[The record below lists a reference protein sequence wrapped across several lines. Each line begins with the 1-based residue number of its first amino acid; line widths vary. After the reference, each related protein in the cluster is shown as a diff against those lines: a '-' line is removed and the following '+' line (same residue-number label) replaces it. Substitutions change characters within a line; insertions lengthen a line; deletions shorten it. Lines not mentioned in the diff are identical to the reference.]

1 MTVPP
6 GEAHGAAS
14 GVAVLLARLQDALN
28 GLHGWSAGL
37 AAGLLGALAVLGFAP
52 FFLWPVFAVSVL
64 LLAALLDSSARR
76 SRAEGWR
83 LGRALRSVAWRG
95 WCFGAGNTLAGMTWV
110 ASAFLVDAEQFAALI
125 PLALAA
131 LSGGLGL
138 FWALGAM
145 LYRLCWSPTG
155 WRVLAFAG
163 AYGAAELA
171 RGHWFTGLPWNLPA
185 YVFEAGGVVSQSG
198 SLLGAYGVSTL
209 AILVFA
215 APLAWGAR
223 GGRFVIALAVALTG
237 AALAY
242 GAWRLQEA
250 GAPGARTAADAPVI
264 AAGQAGFSQVEVW
277 DPGNRTRIVA
287 SHLALLERPEAASAD
302 IVVWPESA
310 MPVILLQEPDVLDAI
325 NARLGDRT
333 LVTGTLRIDDAGF
346 VDGGP
351 KRQVYN
357 SVISIV
363 RENGALSLGGLH
375 DKHHLVPFGEYVPF
389 QQLLSLVGLQSLASV
404 VGGITPGPEPG
415 IMTVPG
421 APAADPRV
429 CYEIIFPD
437 FNRPAAQ
444 SAGWILNVSVDA
456 WYGDGLGPDQHYA
469 LARWRAIETGLP
481 LVRAASGGW
490 SGVIDPWGRALAEHR
505 HGAGYAVSKLPDR
518 TSTIFSSVL
527 PPWSLVV
534 LVLFLMIAGG
544 MSALLSQGLTSR
556 KE

>member
-1 MTVPP
+1 MTAPP
-6 GEAHGAAS
+6 VAAS
-14 GVAVLLARLQDALN
+14 GAAVLLVRLQDGLDGLN
-28 GLHGWSAGL
+28 GWRAGL
-37 AAGLLGALAVLGFAP
+37 VCGLLGALAVLGFAP
-52 FFLWPVFAVSVL
+52 FFIWPAFAVSVL
-64 LLAALLDSSARR
+64 LLAALLDASARR

-83 LGRALRSVAWRG
+83 FGRALRSVAWRG

-110 ASAFLVDAEQFAALI
+110 ATAFLVDAERFAALI

-138 FWALGAM
+138 FWAMGAM
-145 LYRLCWSPTG
+145 LYRVCWSPTG
-155 WRVLAFAG
+155 WRMLAFAG

-185 YVFEAGGVVSQSG
+185 YVFEAGGLVSQSG
-198 SLLGAYGVSTL
+198 ALLGAYGVSAL
-209 AILVFA
+209 AVLVFA
-215 APLAWGAR
+215 APLAWGSR

-237 AALAY
+237 AALAF
-242 GAWRLQEA
+242 GAWRLHEA
-250 GAPGARTAADAPVI
+250 GAPGARTAPGAPLI
-264 AAGQAGFSQVEVW
+264 AAGQAGFTQAEVW
-277 DPGNRTRIVA
+277 DAANAVRIVT
-287 SHLALLERPEAASAD
+287 SHLTLLERPEAADAD

-310 MPVILLQEPDVLDAI
+310 MPVILLQEPGVLEAI

-333 LVTGTLRIDDAGF
+333 LVTGTLRMDDAGF
-346 VDGGP
+346 AGGKP
-351 KRQVYN
+351 LRQFTN
-357 SVISIV
+357 SVVSIV
-363 RENGALSLGGLH
+363 QENGALRLGGLH

-389 QQLLSLVGLQSLASV
+389 QDLLSRVGLESLASV

-415 IMTVPG
+415 VMSVPG

-437 FNRPAAQ
+437 FNRPAART
-444 SAGWILNVSVDA
+444 AGWILNVSVDA

-490 SGVIDPWGRALAEHR
+490 SAVIDPWGRALAEHR
-505 HGAGYAVSKLPDR
+505 RGAGYAVAKLPDR
-518 TSTIFSSVL
+518 TTTIYSSLL

-534 LVLFLMIAGG
+534 LVLFLMIVGG
-544 MSALLSQGLTSR
+544 FSALLSQGLTSR
-556 KE
+556 QE